1 MRIGNHNLQRDALS
15 AASPLFPSAGK
26 SNYAVAIAQHL
37 STLTKYP
44 RLNEILQ
51 YVGAFRIPKN
61 TDNRNED
68 QKPVCFG
75 FDEALEMFGVHFIK
89 QNITGNVIDE
99 AKLKAS
105 IKAAQSERDRIDLL
119 LSEYL
124 DDTSISQSEHAID
137 SRREVLWKLI
147 EDLVIIFD
155 MIDPLSHEIFKD
167 LEPPELHKEGYERL
181 VACYKNG
188 LERMQVIY
196 KQDVI
201 KIEPRIAQGRR
212 ALEIRR
218 TRHKDYTEKK
228 KTRREAR
235 RRQKHDKEISQPEPQ
250 VDTQESKKRRKILPH
265 EEQILSRL
273 LDYNDKIPT
282 HVYDEILQ
290 QLGTEWDKKRVYSWW
305 NYRVNK
311 NN

>member
-1 MRIGNHNLQRDALS
+1 
-15 AASPLFPSAGK
+15 
-26 SNYAVAIAQHL
+26 
-37 STLTKYP
+37 
-44 RLNEILQ
+44 
-51 YVGAFRIPKN
+51 
-61 TDNRNED
+61 
-68 QKPVCFG
+68 
-75 FDEALEMFGVHFIK
+75 MFSVHFIK
-89 QNITGNVIDE
+89 QNITGNIIDE
-99 AKLKAS
+99 AKLKAN
-105 IKAAQSERDRIDLL
+105 IKAAQSKRDRTDLL

-124 DDTSISQSEHAID
+124 DNTSISQSERTID

-147 EDLVIIFD
+147 EDLVIVFD
-155 MIDPLSHEIFKD
+155 MIDPLSYEIFKD
-167 LEPPELHKEGYERL
+167 LEPPELHKEGYEGL

-201 KIEPRIAQGRR
+201 KIEPQIAQGKRV
-212 ALEIRR
+212 LEIQR

-235 RRQKHDKEISQPEPQ
+235 RRQKHDKEISQPE
-250 VDTQESKKRRKILPH
+250 ESKKQRKILLH

-282 HVYDEILQ
+282 HVYNEILQ
-290 QLGTEWDKKRVYSWW
+290 QLGTEWNKKRVYGWW